1 MPRNIAF
8 RGKLFVLTFCPE
20 DTALLAQ
27 FQIIFK
33 KVMEYIVI
41 LLMVTLSILVLVAV
55 VYRKSG
61 ASLSWYDEVASVLL
75 AWLTYYA
82 SALAALSR
90 GHIGFNGLLNAMKP
104 SLRVPVLLLGEVLVI
119 GFFILLAWVGVEVL
133 VILEGDSLTS
143 LTWVPTRLTQSVIP
157 IGAVLFVIGQL
168 LSFPDMWKQ
177 AMSEKGIGGHDDV
190 EIPEETP
197 ENDKEVLQ
205 P

>member
-1 MPRNIAF
+1 MPRNTAF
-8 RGKLFVLTFCPE
+8 RGTFFVLTACPE
-20 DTALLAQ
+20 VIALLAQ
-27 FQIIFK
+27 FQLVFK

-41 LLMVTLSILVLVAV
+41 LLMVTLSVLVLIAV

-104 SLRVPVLLLGEVLVI
+104 SLRVPVLLIGEVLVI
-119 GFFILLAWVGVEVL
+119 GFFILLAWVGIEVL

-177 AMSEKGIGGHDDV
+177 AMSDKGIAGHDDV
-190 EIPEETP
+190 EIPQETS
-197 ENDKEVLQ
+197 ENA
-205 P
+205 